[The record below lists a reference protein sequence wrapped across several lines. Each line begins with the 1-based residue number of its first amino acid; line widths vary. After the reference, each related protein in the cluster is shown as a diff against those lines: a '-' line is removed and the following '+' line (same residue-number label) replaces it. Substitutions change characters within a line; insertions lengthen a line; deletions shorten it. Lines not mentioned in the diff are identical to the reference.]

1 MEDGAP
7 GRFDRLSERGDA
19 AIRRAV
25 AGRFPGEGAAI
36 AIGALNGISFMHSSL
51 RLGIAGLGTV
61 GASVVRGLKAHGDE
75 LAERCGRK
83 LTVRAVCARDRTRDR
98 GVDLSGINWFQD
110 PVKLAESPD
119 IDVFVELIGGASGP
133 AEESVRAALASGKHV
148 VTANK
153 ALLARHGGEL
163 ARLAEKKGVSL
174 NFEAAVA
181 GGIPIIKTLRE
192 SLAGNKVDR
201 IFGILN
207 GTCNYILTRMQT
219 ERLSFD
225 TCLAEA
231 QRLGYAEADPT
242 FDVGGFDTAHK
253 LALLTSLAFGSE
265 IDVDA
270 IAVEGIE
277 SITLDDIE
285 KADELGYRIKLL
297 AIAERSASGAIG
309 QRVHPTMVPKSSAIA
324 RIDGVI
330 NAVAIEADFVGK
342 LMLVG
347 PGAGGDATASS
358 VVSDIADIA
367 RGTALS
373 TMGKPAERMTPYL
386 RSNGEAH
393 RGAYFVRLSVHDRP
407 GAFAAIATRMA
418 AHDIS
423 LESIVQRARRPSADA
438 PGDTTPNEP
447 QPVIVLT
454 YATTETALRTALSQV
469 VDDGHVASPPRFIRI
484 ERF

>member
-1 MEDGAP
+1 MQ
-7 GRFDRLSERGDA
+7 
-19 AIRRAV
+19 
-25 AGRFPGEGAAI
+25 
-36 AIGALNGISFMHSSL
+36 SSL
-51 RLGIAGLGTV
+51 RLGIAGLGVV
-61 GASVVRGLKAHGDE
+61 GASVVKVLQKHADD
-75 LAERCGRK
+75 LSQRCGRK
-83 LTVRAVCARDRTRDR
+83 LVVRAVSARDRTKDR
-98 GVDLSGINWFQD
+98 GIDLTGINWFQD

-119 IDVFVELIGGASGP
+119 IDVFVELMGGAGGA
-133 AEESVRAALASGKHV
+133 AEASVRAALTSGKHV

-153 ALLARHGGEL
+153 ALLAKHGVEL

-192 SLAGNKVDR
+192 SLAGNNVSR
-201 IFGILN
+201 VVGILN

-219 ERLSFD
+219 EHLSFA

-265 IDVDA
+265 IDADS
-270 IAVEGIE
+270 IAVEGITE
-277 SITLDDIE
+277 ITLDDIE
-285 KADELGYRIKLL
+285 KADELGYKIKLL
-297 AIAERSASGAIG
+297 GIAERGAGGGIE

-324 RIDGVI
+324 RIDGVL
-330 NAVAIEADFVGK
+330 NAVAVEADFVGQ

-373 TMGKPAERMTPYL
+373 TMGKPAEHMTPYVA
-386 RSNGEAH
+386 SNTSGH
-393 RGAYFVRLSVHDRP
+393 SGGYYVRLTVHDRP

-418 AHDIS
+418 ERGIS

-438 PGDTTPNEP
+438 PGDTSPHEP
-447 QPVIVLT
+447 QPVIMLT
-454 YATTETALRTALSQV
+454 YQTTEQAIREALALV
-469 VDDGHVASPPRFIRI
+469 EADGHVSSPPRFIRI
-484 ERF
+484 ESF